1 MTALFKSPKM
11 PSPPPVPEPPTQIDM
26 EKSAALAEESLKQ
39 VKKKKGRPSTIIGG
53 GLASDTSSTSAKPT
67 LMG

>member
-1 MTALFKSPKM
+1 MTSLFKTPKM
-11 PSPPPVPEPPTQIDM
+11 PSPPPVPEPPTEIAMD
-26 EKSAALAEESLKQ
+26 KAAALAEESMKQ